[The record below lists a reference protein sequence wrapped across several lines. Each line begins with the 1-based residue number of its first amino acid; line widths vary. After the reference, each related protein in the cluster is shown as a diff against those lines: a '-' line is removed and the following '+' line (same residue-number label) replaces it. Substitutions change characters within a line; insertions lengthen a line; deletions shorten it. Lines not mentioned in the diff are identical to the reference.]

1 MSILDW
7 FKNLGKPEDTRSM
20 PKIKITSEELLN
32 EEERKKQIKEIEITL
47 NLLEE
52 EARVI
57 YRR

>member
-1 MSILDW
+1 MSILEW
-7 FKNLGKPEDTRSM
+7 FKNLGKPADTRVL
-20 PKIKITSEELLN
+20 PKVKITREELLN

>member
-1 MSILDW
+1 MRILEW
-7 FKNLGKPEDTRSM
+7 LNNLGKPTE
-20 PKIKITSEELLN
+20 TSVPVKLNRDKENLLN
-32 EEERKKQIKEIEITL
+32 EEERKKQIREIEITL